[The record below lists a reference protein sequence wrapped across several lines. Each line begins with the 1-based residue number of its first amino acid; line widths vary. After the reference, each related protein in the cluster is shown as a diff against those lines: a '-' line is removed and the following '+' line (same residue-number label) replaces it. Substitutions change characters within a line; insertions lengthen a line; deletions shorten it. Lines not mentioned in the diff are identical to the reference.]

1 MIRNIRNHF
10 QPTCFPRDCGRAPAW
25 RIKKIVGGSHSPT
38 HGHPWAV
45 MIKKHEG
52 AREFMCGATV
62 ICDRWI
68 MTAAHCF
75 SHQSFYSPVLDMDK
89 NGYRIFIGRHFGSGY
104 DDLGHA
110 KMLTGKTFKDF
121 KLIYAILYQM
131 KTYFIVKYSS
141 NHMSLRGMT
150 FCCQKYFHTL
160 ISHDFLSKFDVVG
173 KKVLWKKVCLDLN

>member
-1 MIRNIRNHF
+1 MSVAEGIKAKWLRNDFGKILKFVLNKYIKKRNMRNHF
-10 QPTCFPRDCGRAPAW
+10 EPTCFPRDCGRAPAW

-110 KMLTGKTFKDF
+110 KMLTGKTFKIF
-121 KLIYAILYQM
+121 NLL
-131 KTYFIVKYSS
+131 T
-141 NHMSLRGMT
+141 
-150 FCCQKYFHTL
+150 
-160 ISHDFLSKFDVVG
+160 
-173 KKVLWKKVCLDLN
+173 

>member
-1 MIRNIRNHF
+1 MELNERCGMNQSQVA
-10 QPTCFPRDCGRAPAW
+10 QPTCFPRDCGRAPAR

-110 KMLTGKTFKDF
+110 KMLTGDDDIEDLIPHPKFAPV
-121 KLIYAILYQM
+121 KLGVI
-131 KTYFIVKYSS
+131 
-141 NHMSLRGMT
+141 
-150 FCCQKYFHTL
+150 
-160 ISHDFLSKFDVVG
+160 KFDISLIKLRRSIKFNTFVQPA
-173 KKVLWKKVCLDLN
+173 